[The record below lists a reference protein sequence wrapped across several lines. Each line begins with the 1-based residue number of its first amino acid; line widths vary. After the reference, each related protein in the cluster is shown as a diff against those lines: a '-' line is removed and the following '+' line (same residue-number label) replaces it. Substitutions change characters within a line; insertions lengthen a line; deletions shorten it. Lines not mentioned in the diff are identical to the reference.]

1 MSAECKIVKGI
12 SWLIML
18 VGLVSVVLG
27 VIMFFGAQ
35 DAAAQLEN
43 GAASGRIAGVITAA
57 AGVFEFAAGIMGA
70 RGANNPARLG
80 GFIVFATVI
89 ALVNV
94 VEIVLVVTGG
104 EGTIWM
110 NAIYIAAALTAV
122 FNASRAKKAALNR

>member
-43 GAASGRIAGVITAA
+43 GAASGRIAGVITAV
-57 AGVFEFAAGIMGA
+57 AGVFEVATGIMGA